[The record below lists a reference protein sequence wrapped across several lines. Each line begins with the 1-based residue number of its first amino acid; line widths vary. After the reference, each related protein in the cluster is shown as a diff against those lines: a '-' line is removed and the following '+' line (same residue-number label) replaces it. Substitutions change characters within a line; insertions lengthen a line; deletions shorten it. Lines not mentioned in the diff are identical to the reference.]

1 MDYGNGSGPV
11 YTSSQALQ
19 ICYYIPEDVH
29 DPVSM
34 TGSNSGGNGQTT
46 SGGGNQSGSGTTI
59 SASHRSVGE
68 CLGQAAIAAGEDL
81 IGLSHHCP
89 RLLIA
94 VFPMLEFS

>member
-34 TGSNSGGNGQTT
+34 TGSNRGEMGRQPAAVATRAVAEQLSVPLIDLLVNVSGKP
-46 SGGGNQSGSGTTI
+46 QSLPGKI
-59 SASHRSVGE
+59 
-68 CLGQAAIAAGEDL
+68 
-81 IGLSHHCP
+81 
-89 RLLIA
+89 
-94 VFPMLEFS
+94 